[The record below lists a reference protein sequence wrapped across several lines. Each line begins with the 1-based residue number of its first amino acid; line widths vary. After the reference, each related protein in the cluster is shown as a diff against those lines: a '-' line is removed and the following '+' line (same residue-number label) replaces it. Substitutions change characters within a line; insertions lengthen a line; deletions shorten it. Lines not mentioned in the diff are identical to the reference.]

1 MNPDFG
7 QLPTGNYG
15 ADMNTDFGAVGV
27 VGSGI
32 MAAGI
37 VEVIAAAGY
46 DVVVRARTGA
56 GAAAVKES
64 IDARL
69 TKMVARGRCDDETR
83 QATIDHIETTEHLGD
98 LAHCDLVI
106 ETVIEN
112 LTVKR
117 HVMAELGAHLRP
129 EAIIV
134 TNTSTLP
141 VVELAVASG
150 RPDKVAGLHFFN
162 PATAM
167 TLVEIV
173 RPITASDSTISTL
186 HRFATTCGREIVEV
200 ADRAGFVVNA
210 LLFPYLNA
218 AIAMAERGTA
228 SIDDIDRAMKGA
240 CGFPM
245 GPFELLDLVGL
256 DTSLSILEALHREFG
271 DPGMVP
277 HPALRRLVA
286 AGHLGRKT
294 GRGFRTHS

>member
-1 MNPDFG
+1 MASPISS
-7 QLPTGNYG
+7 
-15 ADMNTDFGAVGV
+15 VGV

-37 VEVIAAAGY
+37 VEVVAAGGY
-46 DVVVRARTGA
+46 DVIVRARTTA
-56 GAAAVKES
+56 GAES
-64 IDARL
+64 VRTSIGGRL
-69 TKMVARGRCDDETR
+69 SRLVERGRCSEDDRSTTLGR
-83 QATIDHIETTEHLGD
+83 ISATEHLAD
-98 LAHCDLVI
+98 LAECDLVI
-106 ETVIEN
+106 ETVAED
-112 LTVKR
+112 LTIKK
-117 HVMAELGAHLRP
+117 HVMAELGSHL
-129 EAIIV
+129 ADHTIIA

-141 VVELAVASG
+141 VVELAMASG
-150 RPDKVAGLHFFN
+150 RPDRVAGLHFFN

-173 RPITASDSTISTL
+173 RPITVSDTTIETLRAFAASCQ
-186 HRFATTCGREIVEV
+186 RQIVEV

-218 AIAMAERGTA
+218 AIAMCERGTA
-228 SIDDIDRAMKGA
+228 SIDDIDTAMKGG

-245 GPFELLDLVGL
+245 GPFELLDLIGL

-277 HPALRRLVA
+277 QPALRRLVA

-294 GRGFRTHS
+294 GRGFRDHT

>member
-1 MNPDFG
+1 MAP
-7 QLPTGNYG
+7 PIT
-15 ADMNTDFGAVGV
+15 TVGV

-32 MAAGI
+32 MSAGI

-46 DVVVRARTGA
+46 DVTVRARTNA
-56 GAAAVKES
+56 GAIAVREA
-64 IDARL
+64 IDRRL
-69 TKMVARGRCDDETR
+69 TRLVERGRCDDNDR
-83 QATIDHIETTEHLGD
+83 QATLARISCTEHLHD
-98 LAHCDLVI
+98 LATCDLVV
-106 ETVIEN
+106 ETVVEN
-112 LTVKR
+112 LEIKQ
-117 HVMAELGAHLRP
+117 HLMAELGHHLADH
-129 EAIIV
+129 AIIA

-141 VVELAVASG
+141 VVELAIASG
-150 RPDKVAGLHFFN
+150 RPDRVAGLHFFN

-173 RPITASDSTISTL
+173 RPITASDDTIAAL
-186 HRFATTCGREIVEV
+186 HGVAQRCDRQIVEV

-218 AIAMAERGTA
+218 AIAMAERNTA
-228 SIDDIDRAMKGA
+228 SIDDIDAAMKGG

-271 DPGMVP
+271 EAGMVP
-277 HPALRRLVA
+277 QPALRRLVA

-294 GRGFRTHS
+294 GQGFRTYT

>member
-1 MNPDFG
+1 MGTPIK
-7 QLPTGNYG
+7 T
-15 ADMNTDFGAVGV
+15 VGV

-32 MAAGI
+32 MAEGI
-37 VEVIAAAGY
+37 VEVIAAAGF
-46 DVVVRARTGA
+46 DVVVRARTHTSA
-56 GAAAVKES
+56 EAVPTA
-64 IDARL
+64 IDRRLARQ
-69 TKMVARGRCDDETR
+69 VERGRCDDAERSDILARIT
-83 QATIDHIETTEHLGD
+83 TTEHLSD
-98 LAHCDLVI
+98 LSDCDLVI
-106 ETVIEN
+106 ETIVEN
-112 LTVKR
+112 LEVKK
-117 HVMAELGAHLRP
+117 HLMSELGQHLKAG
-129 EAIIV
+129 AIIA

-141 VVELAVASG
+141 VIELAVASG
-150 RPDKVAGLHFFN
+150 RPDRVAGLHFFN

-173 RPITASDSTISTL
+173 RPITASDDTIETL
-186 HRFATTCGREIVEV
+186 HSFSAECKREVVDVE
-200 ADRAGFVVNA
+200 DRAGFVVNA

-228 SIDDIDRAMKGA
+228 SIDAIDRAMKGG

-277 HPALRRLVA
+277 QPALRRLVA

-294 GRGFRTHS
+294 GRGFRTHT